1 MNAQDTYLQA
11 FNDGLRPDPELTV
24 TEWADTFRVLPRKSS
39 SEPGKYR
46 SQRTPYVREIGDCL
60 SPIDPVQ
67 EICVMKC
74 TQVGLTELANNFL
87 GYVVDMNPGPFMF
100 VLPTVELAKDH
111 SKQKLAPTI
120 EETPRLKGKIKESR
134 SRDSGNTIQTKEFPG
149 GILFL
154 SGSNSPASLRA
165 KSIRF
170 LVLDDIDGYPPDVG
184 GEGDPVD
191 LAKKRTDSFSS
202 RKKILEIST
211 PTEKGNSRIEKSFE
225 ESDQRFYHV
234 PCPFCGEM
242 QPLEWGGRDAKHGIK
257 FKRDDQGFLIETWYQ
272 CRSCHE
278 GIDEYHKTKM
288 LELGQWIPTYPDR
301 RKRGYHLSA
310 LYSPIGWVSW
320 KQTVQE
326 FLDAQKDKEA
336 LKVWTNTRL
345 ALTFEEYHPERDFE
359 TLKTLLDG
367 RPKGLVPSEGVLAMT
382 AGVDVQ
388 DDGFWYVIR
397 AWGANLES
405 WLIREGFVETWEA
418 LELVLWGS
426 NYQDI
431 LENQY
436 IVNLTFIDSAG
447 HRTAEVYDFCRA
459 YKFSRPIRG
468 IQRMAAPWKITKIDT
483 YPNGKAI
490 PGGVSLINVNTT
502 YFKDLLSS
510 KLQIS
515 PADPGAFH
523 LHSEVSG
530 DYLGQMC
537 AEYRD
542 DKGVWQ
548 VHSSRPNHLWD
559 CEIYAL
565 CAADFMQL
573 KFWAVRPESGAQAI
587 DRKKPKSK
595 RRRW

>member
-1 MNAQDTYLQA
+1 MTAAQIYLQA
-11 FNDGLRPDPELTV
+11 FCEGLRPDPDMSI
-24 TEWADTFRVLPRKSS
+24 TEWADNYRVLPRRSS
-39 SEPGKYR
+39 AEPGKYR
-46 SQRTPYVREIGDCL
+46 STRTPYIREIGDCL
-60 SPIDPVQ
+60 SPGNPVQ

-120 EETPRLKGKIKESR
+120 QETSRLRGKIKESR

-154 SGSNSPASLRA
+154 SGSNSPASFRA

-211 PTEKGNSRIEKSFE
+211 PTEKGKSRIEKSFE

-242 QPLEWGGRDAKHGIK
+242 QPLVFGGKDLDHGIK
-257 FKRDDQGFLIETWYQ
+257 FKRDDLDLLVEVWYQ
-272 CRSCHE
+272 CRGCGE
-278 GIDEYHKTKM
+278 AIDEHHKTKM
-288 LELGQWIPTYPDR
+288 LENGKWIATYPER

-320 KQTVQE
+320 RQVVQE
-326 FLDAQKDKEA
+326 FLDASKDREL

-359 TLKTLLDG
+359 GLKSLIDA

-397 AWGANLES
+397 AWGVSLES
-405 WLIREGFVETWEA
+405 WLIREGFVESWEA
-418 LELVLWGS
+418 LETVLWGS
-426 NYQDI
+426 TYEDI
-431 LENQY
+431 NQTQY
-436 IVNLTFIDSAG
+436 VINITFIDSAG
-447 HRTAEVYDFCRA
+447 HRTAEVYDFCRI

-468 IQRMAAPWKITKIDT
+468 LQRMASPWKISKIDT
-483 YPNGKAI
+483 YPNGKPI
-490 PGGVSLINVNTT
+490 PGGVSLINLNTT

-523 LHSEVSG
+523 LHQEITD
-530 DYLGQMC
+530 DYMGQMC

-548 VHSSRPNHLWD
+548 VHGNRANHLWD
-559 CEIYAL
+559 CEVYAL
-565 CAADFMQL
+565 AAADFAQI
-573 KFWAVRPESGAQAI
+573 KFWATASGQAQAL
-587 DRKKPKSK
+587 DKRKQRSK